1 MEQGNDYVV
10 AVKGNQP
17 RLFNQLQTQAK
28 HTAVFQRFVDVEKTR
43 DRITCRI
50 VQVFH
55 DLSGIVLDWV
65 GLQSLI
71 QVERIGLRQGHL
83 SQQTSY
89 DISSLAT
96 SAITFAQ
103 GIRAHWGIENRLH
116 WGGVSAGESSTA
128 EPPFKDVVFG
138 EDKAPFRNFTA
149 ATNWSLIRNIV
160 ITIARQHGDDS
171 LTKADRFLS
180 HNIDQLFSLL

>member
-116 WGGVSAGESSTA
+116 WV
-128 EPPFKDVVFG
+128 KDVVFG

-180 HNIDQLFSLL
+180 HNIDQLFSLLK